1 MSTLKNK
8 RSMPLLTMLM
18 FCFVICIALIFYLG
32 HSMGDL
38 LGQWKICAYTLNG
51 IDPFAL
57 AISGEKPID
66 SIGTIP
72 ASFSTVPWAC
82 TLGNVFYPG
91 FLPFEIAKIYITA
104 LQLVVCAVS
113 VFIVYDK
120 CKHYV
125 ENSTILFIA
134 LTFVN
139 HFCFVYSWSLGN
151 NGAIIS
157 LLVIDAICLVDRH
170 PYIAGVLIAFA
181 MVKPQ
186 ITAIVCI
193 VFLLNKKWKP
203 ILVGA
208 VIDILGWI
216 ATCVITSTPFMTL
229 FSECMTSGTSSGRH
243 YYGVLSPLT
252 SIGIDKTTV
261 LLLNAVLGVAYTFI
275 LWRYLKKK
283 GINATI
289 ATYVPACIAST
300 IWTYKNGPDYM
311 MVVLASVLFIYICL
325 DNKVSVKDYTIS
337 FISIF
342 ALQMSRLGVNVMQT
356 VFTSYSARTAV
367 KSAEGILLMAI
378 GVIFCIMWAKH
389 KSGGESLAPNSS
401 R

>member
-1 MSTLKNK
+1 MNTLKNK
-8 RSMPLLTMLM
+8 RSMPLYAMLM
-18 FCFVICIALIFYLG
+18 LCFGICVALIFYLG
-32 HSMGDL
+32 HSTGDL

-57 AISGEKPID
+57 AISGEAPIE

-82 TLGNVFYPG
+82 TLGNIFYPG
-91 FLPFEIAKIYITA
+91 FLSYETAQIYITL
-104 LQLVVCAVS
+104 LQLGVCIVS
-113 VFIVYDK
+113 VFIVYNH

-125 ENSTILFIA
+125 ENNTILLIA
-134 LTFVN
+134 LTFLS

-157 LLVIDAICLVDRH
+157 LLVIDAICIVNKH

-186 ITAIVCI
+186 ITAIICI

-203 ILVGA
+203 LIVGA
-208 VIDILGWI
+208 VIDIAGWI
-216 ATCVITSTPFMTL
+216 ATCLITSTPFMKL

-252 SIGIDKTTV
+252 FIGIDKTAV
-261 LLLNAVLGVAYTFI
+261 LLFNAVLGIAFTVI
-275 LWRYLKKK
+275 LWYYLKKK
-283 GINATI
+283 GIKNNI
-289 ATYVPACIAST
+289 ATYVPACIASVM
-300 IWTYKNGPDYM
+300 WTYKNGPDYM

-325 DNKVSVKDYTIS
+325 DKHINTKDYILS
-337 FISIF
+337 LMCIF
-342 ALQMSRLGVNVMQT
+342 ALQMSRLAVNVMQT
-356 VFTSYSARTAV
+356 VVTSYSVRTAV
-367 KSAEGILLMAI
+367 KSAEGLLLMAI
-378 GVIFCIMWAKH
+378 GVLFCIMWVKYKSH
-389 KSGGESLAPNSS
+389 KECIEL
-401 R
+401 